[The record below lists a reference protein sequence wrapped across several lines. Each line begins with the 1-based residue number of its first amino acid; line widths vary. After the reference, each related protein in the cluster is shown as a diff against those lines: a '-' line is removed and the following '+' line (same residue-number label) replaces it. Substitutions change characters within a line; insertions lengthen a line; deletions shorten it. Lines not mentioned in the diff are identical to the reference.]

1 MDGAPTVEELS
12 FYDQPDG
19 DALFSTTS
27 HIPREHQL
35 SDDSDEDA
43 GSSRTRRSS
52 SVSSV
57 LSDQST
63 ASTVSAVSAASS
75 TSSCSSLE
83 QVFFGAQTDKEKKL
97 LARLSRQAANLQIRT
112 PPRASQTGGAANTL
126 KKKDSLEFN
135 RRKTLG
141 FSSRRNAIG
150 GQSRRWEGGLIES
163 TNLSNTRTPL
173 RNTMKASSISGSPED
188 FLRTLTTPVACA
200 AGTPPIKNI
209 VIAHSDE
216 ELEGGEIY
224 KPEFSTRSTTWSP
237 GASVRNMAESSSHD
251 SAFLAEDLSSG
262 IF

>member
-43 GSSRTRRSS
+43 GSSKIRRSS

-75 TSSCSSLE
+75 ASSCSSLE

-97 LARLSRQAANLQIRT
+97 LARLSRQAANLQIQT
-112 PPRASQTGGAANTL
+112 PPRASQTGGAVNTL

-163 TNLSNTRTPL
+163 S
-173 RNTMKASSISGSPED
+173 
-188 FLRTLTTPVACA
+188 
-200 AGTPPIKNI
+200 
-209 VIAHSDE
+209 
-216 ELEGGEIY
+216 
-224 KPEFSTRSTTWSP
+224 EFIR
-237 GASVRNMAESSSHD
+237 VRARHRVH
-251 SAFLAEDLSSG
+251 LKT
-262 IF
+262 